1 MKTKKTIL
9 SFSLAL
15 AFFVLTASSARA
27 NCEAFPKVPWWG
39 NLNHVTAET
48 FVARKFKGDWNPYV
62 SKWSNQVDKLKDVY
76 ARESSVFVNY
86 KGQKV
91 KIAGNALANY
101 IKLVTKRVFVI
112 QCLAKNITDSNFATV
127 SRK

>member
-15 AFFVLTASSARA
+15 AFIILTASSARA

-39 NLNHVTAET
+39 DLNHVTAET
-48 FVARKFKGDWNPYV
+48 FVARKFKGDWNSYV

-76 ARESSVFVNY
+76 ARDSSVFVRY
-86 KGQKV
+86 KGKKV

-101 IKLVTKRVFVI
+101 IKLVAKRVSVI
-112 QCLAKNITDSNFATV
+112 QCLAKINTNPNFLTA
-127 SRK
+127 SGK